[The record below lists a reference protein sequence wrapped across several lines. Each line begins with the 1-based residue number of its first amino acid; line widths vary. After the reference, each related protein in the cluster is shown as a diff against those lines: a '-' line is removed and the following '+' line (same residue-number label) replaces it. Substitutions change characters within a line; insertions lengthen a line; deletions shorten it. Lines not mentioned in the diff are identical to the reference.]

1 MTIGSLFS
9 GIGGL
14 ELGLERAG
22 LGRVAWQVEADPA
35 AREVLEAH
43 WPDAQRFNDVRTF
56 CGPRDGAEAV
66 SLICGGFPCQD
77 LSVAGKGAGIT
88 HGARSSLWREMVRIV
103 DECQPEVVVVEN
115 VAQGLSRWQGVAEAD
130 LAELGYVPATVVLS
144 AGSVGAPHRRARAF
158 CVADTHGQFLR
169 FLEQREPRGPS
180 RGVRDE
186 GEAFALDDGGN
197 GDAPRSSD
205 WAALPRMG
213 RVGDGLPS
221 GVDPSAQRTDRLR
234 LLGNA
239 VVPRVAECI
248 GRAIVESRWFRN
260 PLSSYTDG

>member
-1 MTIGSLFS
+1 MIGSLFS

-14 ELGLERAG
+14 ELGLEMAG
-22 LGRVAWQVEADPA
+22 LGPVAWQVEADPE
-35 AREVLEAH
+35 ARAVLEVH

-56 CGPRDGAEAV
+56 CGPRDGAEPV

-77 LSVAGKGAGIT
+77 LSVAGKGAGIVA
-88 HGARSSLWREMVRIV
+88 GARSSLWREMVRIV

-130 LAELGYVPATVVLS
+130 LCELGYVPATVILP

-158 CVADTHGQFLR
+158 VVADTHGQFLR
-169 FLEQREPRGPS
+169 FIQQRESRGPS
-180 RGVRDE
+180 VGVRDE
-186 GEAFALDDGGN
+186 GQAVDLDDGGSRRP
-197 GDAPRSSD
+197 ARPSP
-205 WAALPRMG
+205 WAAFPRVG
-213 RVGDGLPS
+213 GVGDGLPK
-221 GVDPSAQRTDRLR
+221 GLDAATQRAARHR

-248 GRAIVESRWFRN
+248 GRAIVESRSFQN
-260 PLSSYTDG
+260 PTSSMTDG

>member
-22 LGRVAWQVEADPA
+22 LGRVAWQVEADPT

-56 CGPRDGAEAV
+56 CGPRDSAEAV

-77 LSVAGKGAGIT
+77 LSVAGKGAGIA

-115 VAQGLSRWQGVAEAD
+115 VAQGLSRWQGVVEFD
-130 LAELGYVPATVVLS
+130 LADLGYVPATVIVP

-158 CVADTHGQFLR
+158 VVADTHGQFLR
-169 FLEQREPRGPS
+169 FVQQRGPRGPS
-180 RGVRDE
+180 VGVRDE
-186 GEAFALDDGGN
+186 GEAVSLDDGSD
-197 GDAPRSSD
+197 GDAPRSSP
-205 WAALPRMG
+205 WAALPRVG
-213 RVGDGLPS
+213 RMGDGLS
-221 GVDPSAQRTDRLR
+221 AVVDPSAQRTDRLR

-239 VVPRVAECI
+239 VVPLVAECV

-260 PLSSYTDG
+260 HLSSYTDG